1 MLLRFGIETV
11 GYLFRLH
18 RGLDIPE
25 RRVTEYS
32 FLRNALQIEC
42 FLFGQSGIIS
52 TCIGFLKKYATE
64 YIGDKIRTLSGRVA
78 VIVIVKRDAWIFRAD
93 TLPGDADGGTPGIQL
108 CSHLQITF
116 SQSLLHFGIRVDVVS
131 PGHVEDGFSFR
142 IVEAAQAVEGM
153 GGLVHIL
160 PYPFLFAGRR
170 FTLVL
175 QDDEIPASFT
185 NGIQGFRVGGMY
197 LQCPA
202 AVFH

>member
-1 MLLRFGIETV
+1 MLLRFGIEMA

-25 RRVTEYS
+25 RRVAEYG

-93 TLPGDADGGTPGIQL
+93 TFPGDADGGTPGIQL
-108 CSHLQITF
+108 CGHLQITF

-142 IVEAAQAVEGM
+142 IVEAA
-153 GGLVHIL
+153 
-160 PYPFLFAGRR
+160 
-170 FTLVL
+170 
-175 QDDEIPASFT
+175 
-185 NGIQGFRVGGMY
+185 
-197 LQCPA
+197 
-202 AVFH
+202 

>member
-1 MLLRFGIETV
+1 MLLWVGIETA

-78 VIVIVKRDAWIFRAD
+78 DAWIFRAD

-108 CSHLQITF
+108 CGHLQITF

-142 IVEAAQAVEGM
+142 IVEAAQAVEGV

-160 PYPFLFAGRR
+160 PYPFR
-170 FTLVL
+170 FFNVQPPCSTN
-175 QDDEIPASFT
+175 FT
-185 NGIQGFRVGGMY
+185 ES
-197 LQCPA
+197 L
-202 AVFH
+202 